1 MPKVRLL
8 NIILIVL
15 LVMCI
20 PVCYFYPA
28 ITWWVGGVYLVLQLS
43 LLYYGV
49 VTISA
54 GYFVKALCKADTDE
68 KVVALSFDDGP
79 HPVYTPRILDALR
92 KYHAPASFFVIGKY
106 IAGNEQIL
114 QRERAEGHLIGNHSY
129 CHDFWFDMYSTNKM
143 LGDIHKADDTI
154 EKTIGARPIL
164 FRPPYGITNPNLKK
178 AISRGNYV
186 TLGWSIRS
194 LDTTIK
200 DKKKLLS
207 RISDRIRPG
216 DIILLHDS
224 MEHTA
229 NILPELIETILKK
242 GYRIK
247 GIDEMLNI
255 RAYA

>member
-1 MPKVRLL
+1 MPKIRLL
-8 NIILIVL
+8 NIILLAL
-15 LVMCI
+15 LAVCI
-20 PVCYFYPA
+20 PACYLNPS
-28 ITWWVGGVYLVLQLS
+28 IVWWVAGIYLVLQLS

-54 GYFVKALCKADTDE
+54 GFFVKALCKADTHE

-79 HPVYTPRILDALR
+79 HPIYTPKILDTLK
-92 KYHAPASFFVIGKY
+92 KYKAPASFFVIGKN
-106 IAGNEQIL
+106 IHGNENIL
-114 QRERAEGHLIGNHSY
+114 QREKAEGHLVGNHSY
-129 CHDFWFDMYSTNKM
+129 CHDFWFDMYGTDKM
-143 LGDIHKADDTI
+143 LDDIQKADDTI
-154 EKTIGARPIL
+154 EKTIGAKPVL

-178 AISRGNYV
+178 AIKRGNYI

-200 DKKKLLS
+200 DKEKLLS
-207 RISDRIRPG
+207 RIGDRLKPG

-229 NILPELIETILKK
+229 NVLPELIETILNK
-242 GYRIK
+242 GYQVK